1 MRVIDVP
8 ARVGLVWIKLAFDL
22 FRAQPVGWISLV
34 AAWVMATLGL
44 SLVPFIGTAIAGILQ
59 PGFFGGFVIAARDQ
73 EAGKP
78 VGIHQ
83 LLAAFQVN
91 GRALVTIGSITLL
104 ANLLVVISLGMLGLP
119 LNIAPDAEGVPDMRA
134 YARSLEGKE
143 WILILGITLTTTI
156 KAALWFTAAILA
168 LNKMPATHA
177 IRWSCYAL
185 IANFLPMLVFGTL
198 MTVIF
203 ILALLPLMLGLLVA
217 MPIIAI
223 AHYVSYRDTFRP
235 ADES

>member
-8 ARVGLVWIKLAFDL
+8 ARVGLAWIKMAFVL

-34 AAWVMATLGL
+34 AAWMLASLGL
-44 SLVPFIGTAIAGILQ
+44 SLVPFIGTAVAGILQ

-83 LLAAFQVN
+83 LLAAFHVN
-91 GRALVTIGSITLL
+91 GRALITIGSITLL
-104 ANLLVVISLGMLGLP
+104 ANLMVVIGLGMLGLP
-119 LNIAPDAEGVPDMRA
+119 LNIAPDADGVPDMRA

-143 WILILGITLTTTI
+143 WILLVGIALTTTI
-156 KAALWFTAAILA
+156 KGALWFTAAILA

-203 ILALLPLMLGLLVA
+203 ILALVPLMLGLLIA
-217 MPIIAI
+217 MPIFAI

>member
-1 MRVIDVP
+1 M
-8 ARVGLVWIKLAFDL
+8 AFVL

-34 AAWVMATLGL
+34 AAWMLASLGL
-44 SLVPFIGTAIAGILQ
+44 SLVPFIGTAVAGILQ

-83 LLAAFQVN
+83 LLAAFHVN
-91 GRALVTIGSITLL
+91 GRALITIGSITLL
-104 ANLLVVISLGMLGLP
+104 ANLMVVIGLGMLGLP
-119 LNIAPDAEGVPDMRA
+119 LNIAPDADGVPDMRA

-143 WILILGITLTTTI
+143 WILLVGIALTTMI
-156 KAALWFTAAILA
+156 KGALWFTAAILA

-203 ILALLPLMLGLLVA
+203 ILALVPLMLGLLIA
-217 MPIIAI
+217 MPIFAI